1 MNTLWQRLSSETPK
15 FWKKAMALGATL
27 TAISAAL
34 AFAPDNIA
42 LSEQVRN
49 IAGYIATAGF
59 VLTAVAKVT
68 TADQALSEK

>member
-1 MNTLWQRLSSETPK
+1 MKTIWQRLNSETPK

-34 AFAPDNIA
+34 VLAPDNIA
-42 LSEQVRN
+42 LSEQVRQV
-49 IAGYIATAGF
+49 AGYVATAGF